1 MIRTRR
7 LAAILAADVVGF
19 SALME
24 RDEEGTVRRVHDLR
38 TIHVDPLLKERRG
51 RLVKTT
57 GDGFLAEFASP
68 IAAVG
73 FAIDLQTGLNRD
85 PDGLRLRVGINQGDI
100 IVEEDGDVYGEG
112 VNVAARLE
120 ALCEPGGVLVSG
132 KIYGEVQGKVD
143 AAFEDQGEQHVK
155 NISKL
160 VHVFAV
166 REPGAEGV
174 VTPPRPA
181 TAPAAS
187 PWQSRMPWPVAGA
200 VAVACAGL
208 LAWMSIGG
216 RPGEPS
222 ASPPSAVTAGAAP
235 VTSVEPRP
243 PAGQSAPIAA
253 PTRFD
258 GAWAVTITCPP
269 VEASRT
275 AGYTLK
281 LSATIAG
288 GVLQAQYG
296 VPGVP
301 GFLELGG
308 AIAPDGSAR
317 LRARGIVNLPQ
328 QAVNSA
334 PRGSVYEYS
343 ALATFQERSGSGK
356 RTEVRPCDLVFER

>member
-38 TIHVDPLLKERRG
+38 TSHVDPLLQERRG

-73 FAIDLQTGLNRD
+73 FAIDLQTGLNRI
-85 PDGLRLRVGINQGDI
+85 PDGLRLRIGINQGDI

-143 AAFEDQGEQHVK
+143 ASFEDQGEQHVK

-166 REPGAEGV
+166 REPGADGAA
-174 VTPPRPA
+174 TPPQRAPTVVSRSLTPWLLAGAAAVAGAGALAWVSAGGRSGAPA
-181 TAPAAS
+181 VPPPSPAASGGGAPAAAV
-187 PWQSRMPWPVAGA
+187 PA
-200 VAVACAGL
+200 VAPGGQPT
-208 LAWMSIGG
+208 LA
-216 RPGEPS
+216 
-222 ASPPSAVTAGAAP
+222 
-235 VTSVEPRP
+235 
-243 PAGQSAPIAA
+243 AA

-269 VEASRT
+269 IETPKT

-281 LSATIAG
+281 LAATIAG
-288 GVLQAQYG
+288 GVLQGQYG

-301 GFLELGG
+301 GFLEIGG

-317 LRARGIVNLPQ
+317 LRARGIVNSPQ
-328 QAVNSA
+328 QAVNGAQRGA
-334 PRGSVYEYS
+334 PYEYS
-343 ALATFQERSGSGK
+343 ALARFQERSGTAQ
-356 RTEVRPCDLVFER
+356 RTEVRRCDLVFER